1 MKKAKIL
8 FWVTTTLIFLT
19 QGVMEVLT
27 GNSDMAVQGVT
38 HLGYPLYFL
47 TILVVFKV
55 IGSIVLIVPQIPA
68 QIKEWAYAGFAIDFI
83 CAFISI
89 WVVDGLSG
97 MTFIPLIALLIL
109 IISYVN
115 YHKINSLTRE
125 KVV

>member
-19 QGVMEVLT
+19 QGVMEVIT
-27 GNSDMAVQGVT
+27 GHSDMAVQGVT

-55 IGSIVLIVPQIPA
+55 IGSLVLIVPQIPA
-68 QIKEWAYAGFAIDFI
+68 RIKEWAYAGFAIDFI

-97 MTFIPLIALLIL
+97 MTFIPLVALLIL
-109 IISYVN
+109 IVSYVN
-115 YHKINSLTRE
+115 YHKINFL
-125 KVV
+125 KNQIA